1 MMSRGHLVIA
11 GVGKTYQTS
20 DAPVVAVDDFDLDI
34 APGELHVVVGP
45 SGCGKSTLLGAVA
58 GFTNITSGRIELD
71 GKLLCGPGR
80 PTAEIGSDRVVVF
93 QDRTLFPWF
102 TVAENVAYG
111 LVAQRKLRRREA
123 AEVAL
128 QRLGVAGLSELAD
141 RYPDELSSGVARR
154 VEILRALVLEPAV
167 LLLDEPFRG
176 MDAISRAT
184 MHDALLQMYDRSAVT
199 VLFITHDIEEAVY
212 LGSHVTV
219 MTSRPGR
226 VKTTIEVALDRPRER
241 HVVTAPEFRRLVGK
255 VSQAVRD
262 EARLAFEAGER
273 EMA

>member
-1 MMSRGHLVIA
+1 
-11 GVGKTYQTS
+11 
-20 DAPVVAVDDFDLDI
+20 
-34 APGELHVVVGP
+34 
-45 SGCGKSTLLGAVA
+45 
-58 GFTNITSGRIELD
+58 
-71 GKLLCGPGR
+71 
-80 PTAEIGSDRVVVF
+80 
-93 QDRTLFPWF
+93 LFPWF

-128 QRLGVAGLSELAD
+128 QRLGLAGLSELAD